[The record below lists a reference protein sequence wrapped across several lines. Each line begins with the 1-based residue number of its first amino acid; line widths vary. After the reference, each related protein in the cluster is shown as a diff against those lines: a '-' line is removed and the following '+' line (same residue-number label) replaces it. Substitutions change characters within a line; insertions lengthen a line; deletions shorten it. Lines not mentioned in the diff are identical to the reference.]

1 MTQLEYTPTSIKSKY
16 QNITIRSNINMTR
29 LTDPIKKKAIRT
41 RLARVEG
48 QLRGVQRQIDDEQE
62 CEKIAQQL
70 SAARKALD
78 KAFFSMV
85 GCMIEQGDLPADHV
99 AKMLAKFA

>member
-1 MTQLEYTPTSIKSKY
+1 MSKL
-16 QNITIRSNINMTR
+16 IDTA
-29 LTDPIKKKAIRT
+29 KKKAICT

-48 QLRGVQRQIDDEQE
+48 QLRGLQSMIEEEAD

-78 KAFFSMV
+78 KAFFTMV
-85 GCMIEQGDLPADHV
+85 ACMMEQGDLPADHV
-99 AKMLAKFA
+99 ADMLAKFA

>member
-1 MTQLEYTPTSIKSKY
+1 MAQ
-16 QNITIRSNINMTR
+16 
-29 LTDPIKKKAIRT
+29 LTDPVKKKAIRS

-48 QLRGVQRQIDDEQE
+48 QLRGVQRLIDDEQD

-78 KAFFSMV
+78 KAFFAMV
-85 GCMIEQGDLPADHV
+85 GCMMEQRDLKPDHV
-99 AKMLAKFA
+99 AKMLTKFA

>member
-1 MTQLEYTPTSIKSKY
+1 MAH
-16 QNITIRSNINMTR
+16 
-29 LTDPIKKKAIRT
+29 LTDPVKKKAIRS

-48 QLRGVQRQIDDEQE
+48 QLRGVQRLIDDEQD

-78 KAFFSMV
+78 KSFFAMV
-85 GCMIEQGDLPADHV
+85 GCMMEQGNLQADHV
-99 AKMLAKFA
+99 AKMLTKFA

>member
-1 MTQLEYTPTSIKSKY
+1 MSQLTQAS
-16 QNITIRSNINMTR
+16 
-29 LTDPIKKKAIRT
+29 KKKALKD

-48 QLRGVQRQIDDEQE
+48 QLRGVQRLIDDEAD

-78 KAFFSMV
+78 KSFFTMV
-85 GCMIEQGDLPADHV
+85 ACMIEQQNLPADKV
-99 AKMLAKFA
+99 AQMLAKFA

>member
-1 MTQLEYTPTSIKSKY
+1 MSTLS
-16 QNITIRSNINMTR
+16 
-29 LTDPIKKKAIRT
+29 DPDKKKALCA

-48 QLRGVQRQIDDEQE
+48 QLRGVQRLIDSDAA

-70 SAARKALD
+70 AAARKALD
-78 KAFFSMV
+78 KSFFTMV
-85 GCMIEQGDLPADHV
+85 GCMIEQGDLPGAQV

>member
-1 MTQLEYTPTSIKSKY
+1 MTQLKDSA
-16 QNITIRSNINMTR
+16 
-29 LTDPIKKKAIRT
+29 KKKAICA

-48 QLRGVQRQIDDEQE
+48 QLRGVQRQINEEAD

-78 KAFFSMV
+78 KAFFTMV
-85 GCMIEQGDLPADHV
+85 ACMIEQGDLPSDHV
-99 AKMLAKFA
+99 AEMLAKFA